1 MIHYTNTTAYDYSGR
16 KRTKRKA
23 KGEVYEKFKPEFRP
37 LSRPLYSYRTNRD
50 QYQSFDSGRM
60 NVEKKENTKY
70 TGTLVKGISTL
81 HKSNAVPIIDERE
94 AKEHANMRR

>member
-1 MIHYTNTTAYDYSGR
+1 MIHYTNTTSYDYSGR
-16 KRTKRKA
+16 KRKKRKA
-23 KGEVYEKFKPEFRP
+23 KGEVYEKFTPSFRP
-37 LSRPLYSYRTNRD
+37 LTKPLYSYRSNRD
-50 QYQSFDSGRM
+50 QYQSFDSGKM

-94 AKEHANMRR
+94 AKEHASMRR

>member
-1 MIHYTNTTAYDYSGR
+1 MLYHTNTTSYDYSGR
-16 KRTKRKA
+16 KRSKRKA
-23 KGEVYEKFKPEFRP
+23 KGEVYEKFNPEFRP
-37 LSRPLYSYRTNRD
+37 LSRPLYSVRSNRD

-60 NVEKKENTKY
+60 NVEKRENIKY

-94 AKEHANMRR
+94 AKEHATMRR

>member
-1 MIHYTNTTAYDYSGR
+1 MLYHTNTTAYDYSGR

-94 AKEHANMRR
+94 AKEHASMRR